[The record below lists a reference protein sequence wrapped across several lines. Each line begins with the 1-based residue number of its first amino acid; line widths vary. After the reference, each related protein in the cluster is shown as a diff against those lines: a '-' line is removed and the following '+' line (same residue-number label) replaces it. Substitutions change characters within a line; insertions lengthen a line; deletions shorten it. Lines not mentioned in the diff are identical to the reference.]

1 MIVEVLRRGEP
12 LWGAALI
19 SPIIGKDDNNTM
31 SLAYDDATVNV
42 PRSPSKAPKRSTE
55 RRTNQTSPAPVVG
68 KGSSHEELFAP
79 MKEHDEMPVTSD
91 FLLDDDVETPVTEND
106 FVDADL
112 SVGALPDAVQ
122 YYLQAIGR
130 TALLN
135 AKREIELA
143 RKIEVLLLLEL
154 VRTKQAAAADVLQA
168 ENAKITAIHAAE
180 VLQAED
186 AKITAIQYD
195 GQKIPQPTIASAATA
210 PVPRVATRDEQNT
223 SIAEGILEVLLQA
236 WPAMQTAK
244 MFLAHVFGTDPESD
258 AMVRISTNEIIETF
272 YKLTGSQRAEYFR
285 VREAHIRATA
295 QGEARVIDGER
306 MRELCD
312 AFDSQVKKVAIS
324 WQLLPSSVQHAV
336 DLGKLDLLP
345 KPYFNVVLVRSNFRT
360 AEQSGATARE
370 ELTEANLR
378 LVVSIAKKYVGRG
391 LSLLDLIQE
400 GNIGLMRA
408 VEKFDCWKGNRF
420 STYATWWIRQAVTRA
435 IAEQGRTIRLPVHMG
450 ESFSQV
456 KRVVD
461 RLSQQLERNPSPEEI
476 AKALDMSVDRV
487 VHILG
492 SARQPISLETPVG
505 DDNEHTL
512 GEFLEDDVMQTPVE
526 WAARQMLRQDLGVAL
541 NKLTDRER
549 RIIDMRYGLLDGRR
563 RTLEEVGQDL
573 GMTRERARQIESEA
587 LRRLRTTDI
596 GQHLKDYLE

>member
-143 RKIEVLLLLEL
+143 RKIEVLLLLES
-154 VRTKQAAAADVLQA
+154 VRTKQAAAAGV
-168 ENAKITAIHAAE
+168 I
-180 VLQAED
+180 QAED

-195 GQKIPQPTIASAATA
+195 GQKIPQPVSATA
-210 PVPRVATRDEQNT
+210 STATPTRVATRDEQNT
-223 SIAEGILEVLLQA
+223 SIAEGILDVLLQA

-244 MFLAHVFGTDPESD
+244 TFLAQVFGTDPESETV
-258 AMVRISTNEIIETF
+258 ARITTSETIEKF
-272 YKLTGSQRAEYFR
+272 YTLTGAQRAEYFR

-476 AKALDMSVDRV
+476 AKALDMPVDRV

>member
-1 MIVEVLRRGEP
+1 
-12 LWGAALI
+12 
-19 SPIIGKDDNNTM
+19 
-31 SLAYDDATVNV
+31 
-42 PRSPSKAPKRSTE
+42 
-55 RRTNQTSPAPVVG
+55 VVG

-79 MKEHDEMPVTSD
+79 VKEHEDMPVPSD

-143 RKIEVLLLLEL
+143 RKIEVLLLLES
-154 VRTKQAAAADVLQA
+154 VRTKQAAAA
-168 ENAKITAIHAAE
+168 E
-180 VLQAED
+180 VLQAE
-186 AKITAIQYD
+186 AAQND
-195 GQKIPQPTIASAATA
+195 GQAVVAPTPT
-210 PVPRVATRDEQNT
+210 RVATRDEQNT

-244 MFLAHVFGTDPESD
+244 TFLAHVFGTDPESETV
-258 AMVRISTNEIIETF
+258 ARVSTNETIEKF
-272 YKLTGSQRAEYFR
+272 YTLTGAQRAEYFR

-312 AFDSQVKKVAIS
+312 AFDSQVKKVAIA

-336 DLGKLDLLP
+336 EIGKIDQLP
-345 KPYFNVVLVRSNFRT
+345 KPYFNVVLVRANFRT

-476 AKALDMSVDRV
+476 AKALDMPVDRV

>member
-1 MIVEVLRRGEP
+1 M
-12 LWGAALI
+12 
-19 SPIIGKDDNNTM
+19 IGKDDKNIM
-31 SLAYDDATVNV
+31 SLAYDDATVPV
-42 PRSPSKAPKRSTE
+42 HHSPSKAPQRANE
-55 RRTNQTSPAPVVG
+55 LRTHQTSRAPVVG
-68 KGSSHEELFAP
+68 QGSSHEVLFAP
-79 MKEHDEMPVTSD
+79 MKEHAEMTVPSD
-91 FLLDDDVETPVTEND
+91 FLLDDDVETPITEND

-143 RKIEVLLLLEL
+143 RKIEVLLLLES
-154 VRTKQAAAADVLQA
+154 VRTKQAMAAEAAQA
-168 ENAKITAIHAAE
+168 EAVQGET
-180 VLQAED
+180 
-186 AKITAIQYD
+186 IQLD
-195 GQKIPQPTIASAATA
+195 GQRKPQPMGATA
-210 PVPRVATRDEQNT
+210 APARGTMRDEQNT
-223 SIAEGILEVLLQA
+223 SIAEGILDVLLQA

-244 MFLAHVFGTDPESD
+244 TFLAQVCGTESES
-258 AMVRISTNEIIETF
+258 AVYMSTNETIEKF
-272 YKLTGSQRAEYFR
+272 YMLTGSQRAEYFR
-285 VREAHIRATA
+285 IREAHIRATA

-312 AFDSQVKKVAIS
+312 AFDTQVKKVAIA

-336 DLGKLDLLP
+336 ELDRLDQLP
-345 KPYFNVVLVRSNFRT
+345 KPFFNVVLVRSTFRS
-360 AEQSGATARE
+360 AEQSGTTARE

-476 AKALDMSVDRV
+476 AKALDMPVDRV

>member
-1 MIVEVLRRGEP
+1 
-12 LWGAALI
+12 
-19 SPIIGKDDNNTM
+19 
-31 SLAYDDATVNV
+31 
-42 PRSPSKAPKRSTE
+42 
-55 RRTNQTSPAPVVG
+55 
-68 KGSSHEELFAP
+68 

-143 RKIEVLLLLEL
+143 RKIEVLLLLES
-154 VRTKQAAAADVLQA
+154 VRTKQAAAA
-168 ENAKITAIHAAE
+168 E
-180 VLQAED
+180 VLQTEAVQ
-186 AKITAIQYD
+186 AD
-195 GQKIPQPTIASAATA
+195 GQPVVAQTPT
-210 PVPRVATRDEQNT
+210 RVATRDEQNT

-244 MFLAHVFGTDPESD
+244 TFLAHVFGTDPESETV
-258 AMVRISTNEIIETF
+258 ARVSTNETIEKF
-272 YKLTGSQRAEYFR
+272 YTLTGAQRAEYFR

-345 KPYFNVVLVRSNFRT
+345 KPYFNVVLVRANFRT

-476 AKALDMSVDRV
+476 AKALDMPVDRV

>member
-1 MIVEVLRRGEP
+1 
-12 LWGAALI
+12 
-19 SPIIGKDDNNTM
+19 M
-31 SLAYDDATVNV
+31 SLAYDDATAHAAHT
-42 PRSPSKAPKRSTE
+42 PSKVSKRSTE
-55 RRTNQTSPAPVVG
+55 HRTNQTSPAPVIA
-68 KGSSHEELFAP
+68 KGTAHKELFVP

-91 FLLDDDVETPVTEND
+91 FLLDDDVETPITEND

-143 RKIEVLLLLEL
+143 RKIEVLLLLES
-154 VRTKQAAAADVLQA
+154 VRTKQAAAAAVLQA
-168 ENAKITAIHAAE
+168 EAVQAAIVHYNSQPIPAPLFPNAELSNSAQGH
-180 VLQAED
+180 
-186 AKITAIQYD
+186 YD
-195 GQKIPQPTIASAATA
+195 GQKIPVTDKTPALNTDKTLAPNSRTA
-210 PVPRVATRDEQNT
+210 RDEQNI
-223 SIAEGILEVLLQA
+223 SVAEGILEVLLQA

-244 MFLAHVFGTDPESD
+244 TFLAQVFGVDLESE
-258 AMVRISTNEIIETF
+258 AAVRMSTGETIEKF
-272 YKLTGSQRAEYFR
+272 YTLTGSQRAEYFR

-312 AFDSQVKKVAIS
+312 AFDAQVKKVAIA
-324 WQLLPSSVQHAV
+324 WQLLSSNVQHAV
-336 DLGKLDLLP
+336 ESYKLDQLA
-345 KPYFNVVLVRSNFRT
+345 KPYFNAVLVRANFRT

>member
-1 MIVEVLRRGEP
+1 
-12 LWGAALI
+12 
-19 SPIIGKDDNNTM
+19 M

-68 KGSSHEELFAP
+68 KESSHEELFAP

-143 RKIEVLLLLEL
+143 RKIEVLLLLES
-154 VRTKQAAAADVLQA
+154 VRTKQAAAA
-168 ENAKITAIHAAE
+168 E
-180 VLQAED
+180 VLQAE
-186 AKITAIQYD
+186 TAQAD
-195 GQKIPQPTIASAATA
+195 GQPVVAQTPT
-210 PVPRVATRDEQNT
+210 RVATRDEQNT

-244 MFLAHVFGTDPESD
+244 TFLAHVFGTDPESETV
-258 AMVRISTNEIIETF
+258 ARVSTNETIEKF
-272 YKLTGSQRAEYFR
+272 YTLTGAQRAEYFR

-345 KPYFNVVLVRSNFRT
+345 KPYFNVVLVRANFRT

-476 AKALDMSVDRV
+476 AKALDMPVDRV

>member
-1 MIVEVLRRGEP
+1 MTLLSADI
-12 LWGAALI
+12 
-19 SPIIGKDDNNTM
+19 M
-31 SLAYDDATVNV
+31 
-42 PRSPSKAPKRSTE
+42 
-55 RRTNQTSPAPVVG
+55 
-68 KGSSHEELFAP
+68 
-79 MKEHDEMPVTSD
+79 
-91 FLLDDDVETPVTEND
+91 LDDDVDSTTHEPEVVES
-106 FVDADL
+106 DL

-135 AKREIELA
+135 SRREIELA
-143 RKIEVLLLLEL
+143 RKIEVILAL
-154 VRTKQAAAADVLQA
+154 
-168 ENAKITAIHAAE
+168 ENARKS
-180 VLQAED
+180 L
-186 AKITAIQYD
+186 
-195 GQKIPQPTIASAATA
+195 
-210 PVPRVATRDEQNT
+210 VATERDEQAYE
-223 SIAEGILEVLLQA
+223 IATNLLMGVVA
-236 WPAMQTAK
+236 ALPAMRIA
-244 MFLAHVFGTDPESD
+244 MSFLHDLVD
-258 AMVRISTNEIIETF
+258 ADAQAQWSVAVAVECF
-272 YKLTGSQRAEYFR
+272 YALSSANRAEYFR
-285 VREAHIRATA
+285 RREAHVRLHAPDPA
-295 QGEARVIDGER
+295 KLSDVEHV
-306 MRELCD
+306 RELCD
-312 AFDSQVKKVAIS
+312 AFDVQVKTVAIC
-324 WQLLPSSVQHAV
+324 WQLLPQSALALVERDALHTTDQVFTSVILLRSS
-336 DLGKLDLLP
+336 
-345 KPYFNVVLVRSNFRT
+345 FNK
-360 AEQSGATARE
+360 AEAAGTTARE

-461 RLSQQLERNPSPEEI
+461 RLSQSLERNPTPDEI
-476 AKALDMSVDRV
+476 AKVLEMPVERI
-487 VHILG
+487 VHILE

-512 GEFLEDDVMQTPVE
+512 GEFLEDDIMQSPGE
-526 WAARQMLRQDLGVAL
+526 WAARQMLRQDLVAAL

-549 RIIDMRYGLLDGRR
+549 RIIDMRYGLADGRR
-563 RTLEEVGQDL
+563 RTLEEVGQVL

>member
-143 RKIEVLLLLEL
+143 RKIEVLLLLES
-154 VRTKQAAAADVLQA
+154 VRTKQAAAAGVLQA

-180 VLQAED
+180 MLQAED

-210 PVPRVATRDEQNT
+210 PVARVVTRDEQNT

-345 KPYFNVVLVRSNFRT
+345 KPYFNVVLVRANFRT

-476 AKALDMSVDRV
+476 AKALDMSVERV

>member
-1 MIVEVLRRGEP
+1 MTLLSAGI
-12 LWGAALI
+12 A
-19 SPIIGKDDNNTM
+19 
-31 SLAYDDATVNV
+31 
-42 PRSPSKAPKRSTE
+42 
-55 RRTNQTSPAPVVG
+55 
-68 KGSSHEELFAP
+68 
-79 MKEHDEMPVTSD
+79 
-91 FLLDDDVETPVTEND
+91 LDDDVDSNAHEPEIVES
-106 FVDADL
+106 DL

-135 AKREIELA
+135 SRREIELA
-143 RKIEVLLLLEL
+143 RRIEVVLFLEH
-154 VRTKQAAAADVLQA
+154 
-168 ENAKITAIHAAE
+168 AKKS
-180 VLQAED
+180 L
-186 AKITAIQYD
+186 
-195 GQKIPQPTIASAATA
+195 IATD
-210 PVPRVATRDEQNT
+210 RDEQMY
-223 SIAEGILEVLLQA
+223 EVATHMLMSLLGTL
-236 WPAMQTAK
+236 PAMRAA
-244 MFLAHVFGTDPESD
+244 MGFLYELVDREVQSVWSFSVA
-258 AMVRISTNEIIETF
+258 IETF
-272 YKLTGSQRAEYFR
+272 YALSAAMRAEYFR
-285 VREAHIRATA
+285 RREAHVRVLA
-295 QGEARVIDGER
+295 GDDARLNEPEHL
-306 MRELCD
+306 RELTD
-312 AFDSQVKKVAIS
+312 AFDTQVKTVAIA
-324 WQLLPSSVQHAV
+324 WQLLPLSVLTMIERDTLHDLENVFSSAI
-336 DLGKLDLLP
+336 LL
-345 KPYFNVVLVRSNFRT
+345 RSTFRN
-360 AEQSGATARE
+360 AEQSGTTARE

-461 RLSQQLERNPSPEEI
+461 RLSQTLERNPSPEEI
-476 AKALDMSVDRV
+476 AKALEMPVERV
-487 VHILG
+487 VHILE

-512 GEFLEDDVMQTPVE
+512 GEFLEDDIMQSPGE
-526 WAARQMLRQDLGVAL
+526 WAARQMLRQDLVTAL

-549 RIIDMRYGLLDGRR
+549 RIIDMRYGLADGRR
-563 RTLEEVGQDL
+563 RTLEEVGQVL

>member
-1 MIVEVLRRGEP
+1 LIASTATLTLGYS
-12 LWGAALI
+12 ALNFLVSLNHSSWI
-19 SPIIGKDDNNTM
+19 SFEYLNF
-31 SLAYDDATVNV
+31 
-42 PRSPSKAPKRSTE
+42 E
-55 RRTNQTSPAPVVG
+55 RTSAG
-68 KGSSHEELFAP
+68 GFAFYISNSSSHISFFKCRVEAWYGIYF
-79 MKEHDEMPVTSD
+79 TTGSD

-143 RKIEVLLLLEL
+143 RKIEVLLLLES
-154 VRTKQAAAADVLQA
+154 VRTKQAAAA
-168 ENAKITAIHAAE
+168 E
-180 VLQAED
+180 VLQAE
-186 AKITAIQYD
+186 AAQND
-195 GQKIPQPTIASAATA
+195 GQLVVAPTPT
-210 PVPRVATRDEQNT
+210 RVATRDEQNT

-244 MFLAHVFGTDPESD
+244 TFLAHVFGTDPESETV
-258 AMVRISTNEIIETF
+258 ARVSTNETIEKF
-272 YKLTGSQRAEYFR
+272 YTLTGAQRAEYFR

-312 AFDSQVKKVAIS
+312 AFDSQVKKVAIA

-336 DLGKLDLLP
+336 EIGKIDQLP
-345 KPYFNVVLVRSNFRT
+345 KPYFNVVLVRANFRT

-476 AKALDMSVDRV
+476 AKALDMPVDRV

>member
-1 MIVEVLRRGEP
+1 
-12 LWGAALI
+12 
-19 SPIIGKDDNNTM
+19 M
-31 SLAYDDATVNV
+31 SLTFDDATNHGL
-42 PRSPSKAPKRSTE
+42 
-55 RRTNQTSPAPVVG
+55 PVVTNAVQRVTDDVR
-68 KGSSHEELFAP
+68 KSHGVASGDGLFTTQKEET
-79 MKEHDEMPVTSD
+79 EMSVLPD
-91 FLLDDDVETPVTEND
+91 DMLLDDEVESTVTESD
-106 FVDADL
+106 FIDADL
-112 SVGALPDAVQ
+112 SVGSLPDAVQ

-135 AKREIELA
+135 SKREIELA
-143 RKIEVLLLLEL
+143 RKIEVTSLLESAKST
-154 VRTKQAAAADVLQA
+154 VTSTVHAEQITDMAWSVL
-168 ENAKITAIHAAE
+168 H
-180 VLQAED
+180 VLMQ
-186 AKITAIQYD
+186 
-195 GQKIPQPTIASAATA
+195 SW
-210 PVPRVATRDEQNT
+210 PV
-223 SIAEGILEVLLQA
+223 
-236 WPAMQTAK
+236 WQTAK
-244 MFLAHVFGTDPESD
+244 SLLQQVLDGEIVMPLSTQTTIEMFYAL
-258 AMVRISTNEIIETF
+258 NNQ
-272 YKLTGSQRAEYFR
+272 QRMEYFR
-285 VREAHIRATA
+285 LREAWVRANTP
-295 QGEARVIDGER
+295 GETKSIDGER

-312 AFDSQVKKVAIS
+312 AFDTQVKRVAS
-324 WQLLPSSVQHAV
+324 AWQVMPSAVHQALEKNQLETLADPFVQ
-336 DLGKLDLLP
+336 
-345 KPYFNVVLVRSNFRT
+345 T
-360 AEQSGATARE
+360 AELSKVFARAEQQGVTARE

-461 RLSQQLERNPSPEEI
+461 RLSQQLERNPTPDEI
-476 AKALDMSVDRV
+476 AKALEMPVDRV
-487 VHILG
+487 VHILE

-526 WAARQMLRQDLGVAL
+526 FASRQMLRQDLVTAL
-541 NKLTDRER
+541 NKLTERER
-549 RIIDMRYGLLDGRR
+549 RIIDMRYGLADGRR

>member
-1 MIVEVLRRGEP
+1 MTLLSADI
-12 LWGAALI
+12 A
-19 SPIIGKDDNNTM
+19 
-31 SLAYDDATVNV
+31 
-42 PRSPSKAPKRSTE
+42 
-55 RRTNQTSPAPVVG
+55 
-68 KGSSHEELFAP
+68 
-79 MKEHDEMPVTSD
+79 
-91 FLLDDDVETPVTEND
+91 LDDDVVSNTHEPEIVES
-106 FVDADL
+106 DL

-135 AKREIELA
+135 SRREIELA
-143 RKIEVLLLLEL
+143 RRIEVLLFLEH
-154 VRTKQAAAADVLQA
+154 
-168 ENAKITAIHAAE
+168 AKKS
-180 VLQAED
+180 L
-186 AKITAIQYD
+186 
-195 GQKIPQPTIASAATA
+195 IATD
-210 PVPRVATRDEQNT
+210 RDEQMYEAAT
-223 SIAEGILEVLLQA
+223 TMLMSLLGALPTMRVAMGFLHELVDREVQA
-236 WPAMQTAK
+236 VWSVSVA
-244 MFLAHVFGTDPESD
+244 
-258 AMVRISTNEIIETF
+258 IETF
-272 YKLTGSQRAEYFR
+272 YTLSAGMRAEYFR
-285 VREAHIRATA
+285 RRESFVRARAGDDARLNDPDHVRELT
-295 QGEARVIDGER
+295 DG
-306 MRELCD
+306 
-312 AFDSQVKKVAIS
+312 FDIHVKTVAIA
-324 WQLLPSSVQHAV
+324 WQLLPLSVITMVERDTLVEMDNVFSSAI
-336 DLGKLDLLP
+336 LL
-345 KPYFNVVLVRSNFRT
+345 RSTFRN
-360 AEQSGATARE
+360 AEQSGTTARE

-461 RLSQQLERNPSPEEI
+461 RLSQTLERNPSPEEI
-476 AKALDMSVDRV
+476 AKALEMPVERV
-487 VHILG
+487 VHILE

-512 GEFLEDDVMQTPVE
+512 GEFLEDDIMQSPGE
-526 WAARQMLRQDLGVAL
+526 WAARQMLRQDLVTAL

-549 RIIDMRYGLLDGRR
+549 RIIDMRYGLADGRR
-563 RTLEEVGQDL
+563 RTLEEVGQVL

>member
-1 MIVEVLRRGEP
+1 MTLV
-12 LWGAALI
+12 
-19 SPIIGKDDNNTM
+19 S
-31 SLAYDDATVNV
+31 DDAMNHGWLTDTNA
-42 PRSPSKAPKRSTE
+42 PAPKT
-55 RRTNQTSPAPVVG
+55 RRAGNAPSGSRAAQVVT
-68 KGSSHEELFAP
+68 AN
-79 MKEHDEMPVTSD
+79 DEMSTTQKEDAEMSVLP
-91 FLLDDDVETPVTEND
+91 DDMLIDDEVETTLTEND

-112 SVGALPDAVQ
+112 SVGSLPDAVQ

-135 AKREIELA
+135 SKREIELA
-143 RKIEVLLLLEL
+143 RKIEVISLIESVKSTVVSTTHAEQVFDLSWG
-154 VRTKQAAAADVLQA
+154 VMHVL
-168 ENAKITAIHAAE
+168 T
-180 VLQAED
+180 
-186 AKITAIQYD
+186 T
-195 GQKIPQPTIASAATA
+195 
-210 PVPRVATRDEQNT
+210 
-223 SIAEGILEVLLQA
+223 A
-236 WPAMQTAK
+236 WPVWQTAK
-244 MFLAHVFGTDPESD
+244 SLLQTVLDGEIATTLSTQTTIEMFYAL
-258 AMVRISTNEIIETF
+258 NNQ
-272 YKLTGSQRAEYFR
+272 QRMEYFR
-285 VREAHIRATA
+285 LREAWVRANTP
-295 QGEARVIDGER
+295 GETKTIDGER

-312 AFDSQVKKVAIS
+312 AFDTQVKRAAS
-324 WQLLPSSVQHAV
+324 AWQLMPAVVQQALEKNQLDTLMDPFAQIN
-336 DLGKLDLLP
+336 DLHKV
-345 KPYFNVVLVRSNFRT
+345 FNR
-360 AEQSGATARE
+360 AEQQGVTARE

-461 RLSQQLERNPSPEEI
+461 RLSQQLERNPTPDEI
-476 AKALDMSVDRV
+476 AKALEMPVDRV
-487 VHILG
+487 VHILE

-526 WAARQMLRQDLGVAL
+526 FASRQMLRQDLVTAL

-549 RIIDMRYGLLDGRR
+549 RIIDMRYGLADGRR

>member
-1 MIVEVLRRGEP
+1 
-12 LWGAALI
+12 
-19 SPIIGKDDNNTM
+19 M

-55 RRTNQTSPAPVVG
+55 RRTNQTSPTPVVG
-68 KGSSHEELFAP
+68 QGSSREELFAP
-79 MKEHDEMPVTSD
+79 MKEHEEMTVPSD

-143 RKIEVLLLLEL
+143 RKIEVLLLLES
-154 VRTKQAAAADVLQA
+154 VRTKQAAAAEVVQA
-168 ENAKITAIHAAE
+168 EAVQADAIS
-180 VLQAED
+180 
-186 AKITAIQYD
+186 T
-195 GQKIPQPTIASAATA
+195 PT
-210 PVPRVATRDEQNT
+210 RVATRDEQNT
-223 SIAEGILEVLLQA
+223 SIAEGILDVLLQA

-244 MFLAHVFGTDPESD
+244 TFLAQVFGTDPESES
-258 AMVRISTNEIIETF
+258 AVYMSTNETIEKF
-272 YKLTGSQRAEYFR
+272 YTLTGSQRAEYFR
-285 VREAHIRATA
+285 IREAHIRATA

-476 AKALDMSVDRV
+476 AKALDMPVDRV

>member
-1 MIVEVLRRGEP
+1 
-12 LWGAALI
+12 
-19 SPIIGKDDNNTM
+19 M
-31 SLAYDDATVNV
+31 SLAFDDFVTQAERSATRSQVSAPARQKTQAHNAAHV
-42 PRSPSKAPKRSTE
+42 P
-55 RRTNQTSPAPVVG
+55 N
-68 KGSSHEELFAP
+68 EELHEMDEAKGF
-79 MKEHDEMPVTSD
+79 DEMTVLTD
-91 FLLDDDVETPVTEND
+91 EMLLDDEVESSVPDTDVVEND
-106 FVDADL
+106 L
-112 SVGALPDAVQ
+112 SLGALPDAVQ

-143 RKIEVLLLLEL
+143 RHIEVVLFLEQLKAGAVAQERDAMHLEL
-154 VRTKQAAAADVLQA
+154 TQSIFQTINANMPVMQIAMQVLADIVASEVRTNWTVGV
-168 ENAKITAIHAAE
+168 AIEAFYA
-180 VLQAED
+180 L
-186 AKITAIQYD
+186 
-195 GQKIPQPTIASAATA
+195 S
-210 PVPRVATRDEQNT
+210 NT
-223 SIAEGILEVLLQA
+223 
-236 WPAMQTAK
+236 
-244 MFLAHVFGTDPESD
+244 
-258 AMVRISTNEIIETF
+258 
-272 YKLTGSQRAEYFR
+272 QRGEYFR
-285 VREAHIRATA
+285 AREQVVKA
-295 QGEARVIDGER
+295 QAKAEGVSVDGER
-306 MRELCD
+306 LREVCD
-312 AFDSQVKKVAIS
+312 QFDAKVKRVAIA
-324 WQLLPSSVQHAV
+324 WQLLPTSMAIAFDRNH
-336 DLGKLDLLP
+336 
-345 KPYFNVVLVRSNFRT
+345 
-360 AEQSGATARE
+360 GATPDQINPALLRVTFRKVEEAGKKSRE

-456 KRVVD
+456 KRMVD
-461 RLSQQLERNPSPEEI
+461 RLSQQLERNPTPEEI
-476 AKALDMSVDRV
+476 AKALDMPTDRV
-487 VHILG
+487 VHILE

-526 WAARQMLRQDLGVAL
+526 WAARQMLRQDLVVAL
-541 NKLTDRER
+541 NKLSDRER
-549 RIIDMRYGLLDGRR
+549 RIIDMRYGLADGRR
-563 RTLEEVGQDL
+563 RTLEEVGQEL